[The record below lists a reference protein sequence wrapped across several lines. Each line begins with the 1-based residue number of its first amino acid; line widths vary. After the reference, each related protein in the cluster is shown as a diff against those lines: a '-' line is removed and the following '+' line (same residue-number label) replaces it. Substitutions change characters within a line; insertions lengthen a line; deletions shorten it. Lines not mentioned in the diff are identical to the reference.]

1 MEEFNMKF
9 EFDEDELDFKNEIE
23 LMNLQRK
30 MQENQFT
37 RNQSIGFNM
46 DALQNLANKDENK
59 QTNICYIGRGCYEKS
74 YNRYTKEIQ
83 MGNII
88 TGYIASE

>member
-46 DALQNLANKDENK
+46 DALYNLANKDENK
-59 QTNICYIGRGCYEKS
+59 
-74 YNRYTKEIQ
+74 
-83 MGNII
+83 
-88 TGYIASE
+88 

>member
-46 DALQNLANKDENK
+46 DALYNLANKDENK
-59 QTNICYIGRGCYEKS
+59 QTNICYRGRGGDEKS

>member
-1 MEEFNMKF
+1 MKF

-37 RNQSIGFNM
+37 RNQRIGFNM
-46 DALQNLANKDENK
+46 DALYNLANKDENK
-59 QTNICYIGRGCYEKS
+59 
-74 YNRYTKEIQ
+74 
-83 MGNII
+83 
-88 TGYIASE
+88 

>member
-1 MEEFNMKF
+1 MKF

-46 DALQNLANKDENK
+46 DALYNLAHKDENK
-59 QTNICYIGRGCYEKS
+59 
-74 YNRYTKEIQ
+74 
-83 MGNII
+83 
-88 TGYIASE
+88 

>member
-1 MEEFNMKF
+1 MDEFNMKF

-46 DALQNLANKDENK
+46 DALYNLANKDENK
-59 QTNICYIGRGCYEKS
+59 
-74 YNRYTKEIQ
+74 
-83 MGNII
+83 
-88 TGYIASE
+88 

>member
-9 EFDEDELDFKNEIE
+9 EFDEDELDYKNEIE

-46 DALQNLANKDENK
+46 DALYNLANKDENK
-59 QTNICYIGRGCYEKS
+59 
-74 YNRYTKEIQ
+74 
-83 MGNII
+83 
-88 TGYIASE
+88 

>member
-9 EFDEDELDFKNEIE
+9 EFGEDELDFKNEIE

-46 DALQNLANKDENK
+46 DALYNLANKDENK
-59 QTNICYIGRGCYEKS
+59 
-74 YNRYTKEIQ
+74 
-83 MGNII
+83 
-88 TGYIASE
+88 

>member
-1 MEEFNMKF
+1 MKF

-37 RNQSIGFNM
+37 RNQRM
-46 DALQNLANKDENK
+46 L
-59 QTNICYIGRGCYEKS
+59 
-74 YNRYTKEIQ
+74 
-83 MGNII
+83 
-88 TGYIASE
+88 

>member
-1 MEEFNMKF
+1 MKF

-46 DALQNLANKDENK
+46 DSLYNLANKDENK
-59 QTNICYIGRGCYEKS
+59 
-74 YNRYTKEIQ
+74 
-83 MGNII
+83 
-88 TGYIASE
+88 

>member
-1 MEEFNMKF
+1 MKF

-46 DALQNLANKDENK
+46 DALYNQANKDENK
-59 QTNICYIGRGCYEKS
+59 KTNKC
-74 YNRYTKEIQ
+74 
-83 MGNII
+83 
-88 TGYIASE
+88 

>member
-1 MEEFNMKF
+1 MEF

-46 DALQNLANKDENK
+46 DALYNLANKDENK
-59 QTNICYIGRGCYEKS
+59 
-74 YNRYTKEIQ
+74 
-83 MGNII
+83 
-88 TGYIASE
+88 

>member
-23 LMNLQRK
+23 LVNLRRK

-46 DALQNLANKDENK
+46 DALYNLANKDENK

>member
-30 MQENQFT
+30 IQENQFT

-46 DALQNLANKDENK
+46 DALYNLANKDENK
-59 QTNICYIGRGCYEKS
+59 
-74 YNRYTKEIQ
+74 
-83 MGNII
+83 
-88 TGYIASE
+88 

>member
-46 DALQNLANKDENK
+46 DVLYNLANKDENK
-59 QTNICYIGRGCYEKS
+59 
-74 YNRYTKEIQ
+74 
-83 MGNII
+83 
-88 TGYIASE
+88 

>member
-46 DALQNLANKDENK
+46 DALYNLAHKDENK
-59 QTNICYIGRGCYEKS
+59 
-74 YNRYTKEIQ
+74 
-83 MGNII
+83 
-88 TGYIASE
+88 

>member
-1 MEEFNMKF
+1 MKF

-37 RNQSIGFNM
+37 RNQSIRINM
-46 DALQNLANKDENK
+46 DALYNLANKDENK
-59 QTNICYIGRGCYEKS
+59 
-74 YNRYTKEIQ
+74 
-83 MGNII
+83 
-88 TGYIASE
+88 

>member
-1 MEEFNMKF
+1 MKF

-37 RNQSIGFNM
+37 RN
-46 DALQNLANKDENK
+46 LANKDENK
-59 QTNICYIGRGCYEKS
+59 
-74 YNRYTKEIQ
+74 
-83 MGNII
+83 
-88 TGYIASE
+88 

>member
-1 MEEFNMKF
+1 MKF

-46 DALQNLANKDENK
+46 DALYNLANKDENK
-59 QTNICYIGRGCYEKS
+59 ELDK
-74 YNRYTKEIQ
+74 
-83 MGNII
+83 
-88 TGYIASE
+88 